1 MARSRAVEAV
11 AAPAAARDPSVREL
25 ADMQLVA
32 RAQSSADAEAFAE
45 LVRRH
50 QARVR
55 GMLLRLCGGDGA
67 LADDLAQDVFLRA
80 FRALPRFERRAEFG
94 TWLYRIAYNVFLNH
108 TTRTRRFDPISER
121 TRQREPA
128 PRASH
133 PDRGDV
139 RRDLERAIAQLPVPY
154 RAAVVLYYLRDV
166 SYAEMAEI
174 LGLPLGT
181 VKTHLHRARARLRE
195 IMLGWD
201 ETDDLEEATP

>member
-1 MARSRAVEAV
+1 MARSRAIPV
-11 AAPAAARDPSVREL
+11 AAPAAEPQLRDLS
-25 ADMQLVA
+25 DMVLVA
-32 RAQSSADAEAFAE
+32 RAQRDGDEAAFTE

-50 QARVR
+50 HGRVR
-55 GMLLRLCGGDGA
+55 GMLLRLCGGDAA

-108 TTRTRRFDPISER
+108 TTRTRRHDPLGER
-121 TRQREPA
+121 ESTPA
-128 PRASH
+128 PRRDA

-139 RRDLERAIAQLPVPY
+139 RRDVERAIAQLPVPY

-181 VKTHLHRARARLRE
+181 VKTHLFRARARLRQ
-195 IMLGWD
+195 IRLRR
-201 ETDDLEEATP
+201 EAQEAGGGEVGS